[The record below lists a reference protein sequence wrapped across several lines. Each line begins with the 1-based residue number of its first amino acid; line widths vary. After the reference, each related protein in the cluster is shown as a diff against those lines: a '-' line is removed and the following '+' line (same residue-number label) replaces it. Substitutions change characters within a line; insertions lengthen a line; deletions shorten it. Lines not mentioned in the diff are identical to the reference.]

1 MNKRNLLFGL
11 TLTLSITFVSV
22 CFGQQS
28 FRQLE
33 DNVYQLNNAQKYT
46 ESQALLLPLLESD
59 AYTAN
64 EKYQASILLSYTYK
78 RVGDYQSTLKFLGK
92 ARQFSQKTQQADS
105 TSAYVTSQEAL
116 AYFDIQQYAKSDSLM
131 SALQKT
137 GFRYIDLENKAKLRM
152 QQGYLLFKKK
162 QYEQAE
168 ATYNQAIDW
177 LKASSPCDL
186 PMILVKK
193 MQLYA
198 DMNRMDLLQDAL
210 RQSSVYADSC
220 GIIKYHLYAYEELL
234 NIYKA
239 RKEPSGMATTIL
251 VLDSLKKVYDR
262 EVKLA
267 ALHNQQEELIEAEKK
282 KQGLEDQTQ
291 RNYLIVL
298 AGGLLLVALLIGL
311 GFWQYRRQKE
321 KELARMKAE
330 LEQFM
335 KQNPIIPPTSPAAA
349 DPASSPSSTT
359 EPDAEKPYLTV
370 LSERQRD
377 VLDFMAKGMSN
388 REIADQL
395 FISENTV
402 KYHIKN
408 IYLLLEVKDRKKF
421 LATQKS

>member
-1 MNKRNLLFGL
+1 MQKHKLLL
-11 TLTLSITFVSV
+11 CTTLLLSITFASVS
-22 CFGQQS
+22 FGQQS

-33 DNVYQLNNAQKYT
+33 DKVYQLNNAQQYT
-46 ESQALLLPLLESD
+46 ESQALLLPLLEKDS
-59 AYTAN
+59 YTAN

-78 RVGDYQSTLKFLGK
+78 RVGDYQSTLKFLEK
-92 ARQFSQKTQQADS
+92 ARQFSQKTTSRDS
-105 TSAYVTSQEAL
+105 LNAIITGQEAF
-116 AYFDIQQYAKSDSLM
+116 AYFDTQAYDRADALM
-131 SALQKT
+131 NALDKT
-137 GFRYIDLENKAKLRM
+137 RFRYIDLENKAKLRM

-162 QYEQAE
+162 QYDKAE
-168 ATYNQAIDW
+168 ATYNQAIGW

-198 DMNRMDLLQDAL
+198 DMNRMDLLQEAL
-210 RQSSVYADSC
+210 RQSSGYADSC

-251 VLDSLKKVYDR
+251 ILDSLKKVYDR

-267 ALHNQQEELIEAEKK
+267 ALHNQQEELMEAEKK
-282 KQGLEDQTQ
+282 KQALADQTQ
-291 RNYLIVL
+291 RNYLIGL
-298 AGGLLLVALLIGL
+298 AGVLLLVVLLIGL

-330 LEQFM
+330 LEQFI
-335 KQNPIIPPTSPAAA
+335 KQNRIIPPTSPAAA
-349 DPASSPSSTT
+349 PSSSPPTT
-359 EPDAEKPYLTV
+359 EPDDEKPYLTV

-408 IYLLLEVKDRKKF
+408 IYLLLEVKDRKRF
-421 LATQKS
+421 LAGQKG